1 MERNG
6 IKMKLSRVGGVH
18 VLFLKNEMINYLE
31 YGKEVF
37 FFLLLLLL
45 LLGTAAF
52 QRPSRM
58 NNTKVMYL
66 RGRHNFIS
74 SELLTFVP

>member
-6 IKMKLSRVGGVH
+6 IKMKLSRVGGIH

-37 FFLLLLLL
+37 FFS
-45 LLGTAAF
+45 AAAAASTT
-52 QRPSRM
+52 R
-58 NNTKVMYL
+58 
-66 RGRHNFIS
+66 
-74 SELLTFVP
+74 